1 MSEKQ
6 EKAII
11 QRIHTYPSLM
21 LSQMVLT
28 ERITVLK
35 RGIVATAQ
43 LMMRKNPEIIF
54 MVMDKH
60 YEVFYIACIYNTVI
74 MTTKSRHRGTMS
86 IIGYNFKASAQFI
99 EQMGI
104 KYHILVNVI
113 YYFSAASRASGN
125 FSGSSDFGIW

>member
-11 QRIHTYPSLM
+11 QRIHTYRSLR

-28 ERITVLK
+28 ERTIVLK

-43 LMMRKNPEIIF
+43 LMMRKNTKIIF

-60 YEVFYIACIYNTVI
+60 YEVFYIASNI
-74 MTTKSRHRGTMS
+74 
-86 IIGYNFKASAQFI
+86 
-99 EQMGI
+99 
-104 KYHILVNVI
+104 
-113 YYFSAASRASGN
+113 
-125 FSGSSDFGIW
+125 